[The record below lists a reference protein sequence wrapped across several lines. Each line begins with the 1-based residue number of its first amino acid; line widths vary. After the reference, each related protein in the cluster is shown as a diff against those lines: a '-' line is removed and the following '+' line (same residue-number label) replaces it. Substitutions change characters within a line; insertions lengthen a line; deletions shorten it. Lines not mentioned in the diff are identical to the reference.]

1 MWTARGSVY
10 TKSTAAELALA
21 MNRAGCALLGRPLV
35 EATGSLVNFRI
46 QAKNLGTDLAG
57 AYEAAVAETAQRLEH
72 EVFARHVRPNLL
84 VLHASS
90 HHTSNTMALWSA
102 LRSRLGESWDIT
114 EIGLRNG
121 TLSDCAGCPY
131 TMCLHFGERG
141 GCFYGGV
148 MQEEVY
154 PAVRSADA
162 LLLLCPNYND
172 ALSANLTAC
181 INRLTALFRQTR
193 FYHKAVFAL
202 VVPRFPAGHTGAEG
216 RVAVCPGLPQRGV
229 HWLSR
234 SGGPCLETAHCS
246 MPPFWR
252 CPSISCLTVW
262 PAAAGRAARFRWKQL
277 FTPCIVASVLGLV
290 LAADRLRPPALV
302 GEMLDFVGDITVPLS
317 LLVVGSLLAGM
328 SAGQVLRSPKLWL
341 LTAIRLLL
349 LPVALCLVLRALG
362 IDSLVLGIAVT
373 QMAMPVAVNGTLLS
387 MEYGGDTE
395 CMAQITFLT
404 TAASI
409 VTIPIVAVL
418 LL

>member
-1 MWTARGSVY
+1 MNFWDVFGEMLVILFAI
-10 TKSTAAELALA
+10 AAGYAANRLGYLGGETDQKVSKLLLNITMPAMIVAAVITGEEL
-21 MNRAGCALLGRPLV
+21 P
-35 EATGSLVNFRI
+35 E
-46 QAKNLGTDLAG
+46 LGTILSI
-57 AYEAAVAETAQRLEH
+57 LEVGV
-72 EVFARHVRPNLL
+72 VFYLL
-84 VLHASS
+84 
-90 HHTSNTMALWSA
+90 
-102 LRSRLGESWDIT
+102 E
-114 EIGLRNG
+114 
-121 TLSDCAGCPY
+121 
-131 TMCLHFGERG
+131 
-141 GCFYGGV
+141 
-148 MQEEVY
+148 
-154 PAVRSADA
+154 
-162 LLLLCPNYND
+162 
-172 ALSANLTAC
+172 
-181 INRLTALFRQTR
+181 
-193 FYHKAVFAL
+193 AVFAL
-202 VVPRFPAGHTGAEG
+202 VVPRFLPGTQGQKG
-216 RVAVCPGLPQRGV
+216 FIGYPVAVALFGDGALFYAAILALPFNL
-229 HWLSR
+229 LSY
-234 SGGPCLETAHCS
+234 SLGPL
-246 MPPFWR
+246 
-252 CPSISCLTVW
+252 LL
-262 PAAAGRAARFRWKQL
+262 AGAARFRWKQL

-290 LAADRLRPPALV
+290 LALTRLRPPALV

>member
-1 MWTARGSVY
+1 MNFWDVFGEMLVILFAF
-10 TKSTAAELALA
+10 AAGYAANRLGYLDGEADQKVSKLLLNITMPAMIVAAVITGEEL
-21 MNRAGCALLGRPLV
+21 P
-35 EATGSLVNFRI
+35 E
-46 QAKNLGTDLAG
+46 LGTILSI
-57 AYEAAVAETAQRLEH
+57 LEVGV
-72 EVFARHVRPNLL
+72 VFYLL
-84 VLHASS
+84 
-90 HHTSNTMALWSA
+90 
-102 LRSRLGESWDIT
+102 E
-114 EIGLRNG
+114 
-121 TLSDCAGCPY
+121 
-131 TMCLHFGERG
+131 
-141 GCFYGGV
+141 
-148 MQEEVY
+148 
-154 PAVRSADA
+154 
-162 LLLLCPNYND
+162 
-172 ALSANLTAC
+172 
-181 INRLTALFRQTR
+181 
-193 FYHKAVFAL
+193 AVFAL
-202 VVPRFPAGHTGAEG
+202 VVPRFLPGTQGQKGVWRYALAFPNVGFIGYP
-216 RVAVCPGLPQRGV
+216 VAVALFGDGALFYAAILALPFNL
-229 HWLSR
+229 LSY
-234 SGGPCLETAHCS
+234 SLGPL
-246 MPPFWR
+246 
-252 CPSISCLTVW
+252 LL
-262 PAAAGRAARFRWKQL
+262 AGAARFRWKQL

-290 LAADRLRPPALV
+290 LALTRLRPPALV